1 MSEQIT
7 RNYVKAVA
15 NAYNAPV
22 VAVGY
27 CGAQN
32 LLNGCARLGYGAGV
46 YGWNYDAYLIYDA
59 RGNYA
64 MVCTGYRSIPGSN
77 SNKSAAIVERFA
89 QSMRDLARGNMSAAA
104 DDLDRGL
111 AALRSLFVQSVN

>member
-1 MSEQIT
+1 MCKQIT
-7 RNYVKAVA
+7 RNYVKSIA
-15 NAYNAPV
+15 NAYGAPV

-46 YGWNYDAYLIYDA
+46 YGWNYDAYLIDDA

-77 SNKSAAIVERFA
+77 SNKSAAVVERFA
-89 QSMRDLARGNMSAAA
+89 QSMRELASCNMSAAA
-104 DDLDRGL
+104 HDLERGL
-111 AALRSLFVQSVN
+111 AALRALFVQSVN

>member
-1 MSEQIT
+1 MSKQIT
-7 RNYVKAVA
+7 RNYVKSIAS
-15 NAYNAPV
+15 AYDAPA

-32 LLNGCARLGYGAGV
+32 LLNGCARLGYGAGL
-46 YGWNYDAYLIYDA
+46 YGWNYDAYLIDDA

-64 MVCTGYRSIPGSN
+64 VVCTGYRSIPGRDA
-77 SNKSAAIVERFA
+77 NKAAAIVERFA
-89 QSMRDLARGNMSAAA
+89 RSMRELASDNMSAAA
-104 DDLDRGL
+104 HDLERGL